1 MWKTNAILGGELAS
15 HVFIKDSWFGFD
27 DGLYV
32 AARLLKIISES
43 CLSSDEIFG
52 QFLQNFVHLELRLK
66 FLRSVSFADG
76 SFARVSQSSSDKAR

>member
-15 HVFIKDSWFGFD
+15 HVFIKDSWFGFN

-32 AARLLKIISES
+32 AARLLKTISES

-52 QFLQNFVHLELRLK
+52 QFFTEFCTPGIKIEVPEERK
-66 FLRSVSFADG
+66 FC
-76 SFARVSQSSSDKAR
+76 